1 MKDDTGK
8 SLHLVSRNVKATA
21 EIANNY
27 SESEKEQVLLVIQ
40 LIFIRLLKTILI
52 AFFKRASQKLNA
64 LARVAL
70 YMNMQKII
78 VIMKSFVMSQFGYC
92 PLI

>member
-8 SLHLVSRNVKATA
+8 SLHLVSRNVKAMA